1 MANTRIHTLEKSND
15 VTYSNSKLF
24 NDDFLTN
31 KAIGADHIVNK
42 ENEIISGKLF
52 FCIEKF
58 VFSNQTNDKIISLI
72 GDESSIVGRKFVREF
87 QSLVGFLVDDLN
99 EIFAIPPPDSVL
111 REVSLKL
118 FFEHPDLS
126 KRYETE
132 MKAGFFSDEL
142 FVNCLQKKLRNKFQV
157 AERKLKI
164 QLANSEFDRH
174 YYLER
179 KKNKKISIQ
188 KTIKKALTKENDK

>member
-1 MANTRIHTLEKSND
+1 MANTRIHTLEKSGD

-142 FVNCLQKKLRNKFQV
+142 FVVSK
-157 AERKLKI
+157 
-164 QLANSEFDRH
+164 
-174 YYLER
+174 
-179 KKNKKISIQ
+179 
-188 KTIKKALTKENDK
+188 KTIFFLIFSICIFILSFCSLSLSLFHFRIVYRKN